1 MPLELIR
8 QDITL
13 MKTDAIVNAANSS
26 LLGGGGV
33 DGAIHRAAGPELKE
47 YCKALKG
54 CQTGEAKYSPGFQ
67 LPCRYIIHTV
77 GPIWQKGSSAEKKL
91 LSACYENSLKLALSL
106 GCESIA
112 FPLISSGA
120 YGCPKAEALRIAT
133 DAIRE
138 FLMSNEMTV
147 YLLLFDK
154 ESISVGSKLYA
165 RIARYIDDHYAAA
178 FRENNRRPLLSRL
191 FTAEKEEAED
201 KCCEAAPLCEALPCP
216 SMDFSHLDDALSHL
230 DDGFSQHL
238 LRLIDEKGMTD
249 VECYKRAN
257 IDRKLFSKIRS
268 TPSYKPTK
276 RTALALA
283 IGLRLSLSETEELLK
298 SAGLALSHNNKFD
311 IIVEYALRHHMHD
324 IDRINEVL
332 FDYDQPL
339 LGG

>member
-33 DGAIHRAAGPELKE
+33 DGAIHRAAGPELKA
-47 YCKALKG
+47 YCKTLNG
-54 CQTGEAKYSPGFQ
+54 CHTGEAKYSPGFQ

-77 GPIWQKGSSAEKKL
+77 GPIWKKGSSAEKKL

-154 ESISVGSKLYA
+154 ESIGVGSKLYA
-165 RIARYIDDHYAAA
+165 RIARYIDDHYAFAHGNKRNRLLTEEL
-178 FRENNRRPLLSRL
+178 FRSPQ
-191 FTAEKEEAED
+191 AEEKCLAKEQFWEMPSCPSA
-201 KCCEAAPLCEALPCP
+201 ALP
-216 SMDFSHLDDALSHL
+216 DLEAALSHL
-230 DDGFSQHL
+230 DEGFSQVL
-238 LRLIDEKGMTD
+238 LRLIDEKGISD
-249 VECYKRAN
+249 VTCYKRAN

-283 IGLRLSLSETEELLK
+283 IGLQLSLSETEELLK

-311 IIVEYALRHHMHD
+311 IIVEYALLHGMHD

>member
-33 DGAIHRAAGPELKE
+33 DGAIHRAAGPELKA
-47 YCKALKG
+47 YCKTLNG
-54 CQTGEAKYSPGFQ
+54 CKTGEAKYSPGFQ
-67 LPCRYIIHTV
+67 LPCRYISHTV
-77 GPIWQKGSSAEKKL
+77 GPIWTNGNQTEKEL

-112 FPLISSGA
+112 FPLISSEA
-120 YGCPKAEALRIAT
+120 YGCPKAEALRFAT

-147 YLLLFDK
+147 YLLLFDR
-154 ESISVGSKLYA
+154 ESIGVGSKLYA
-165 RIARYIDDHYAAA
+165 HIARYIDDHYAFAHENERNRLLTEEI
-178 FRENNRRPLLSRL
+178 FRSPQ
-191 FTAEKEEAED
+191 AEEKCLAKEQIFAMPS
-201 KCCEAAPLCEALPCP
+201 CPSAALP
-216 SMDFSHLDDALSHL
+216 DLEAALSHL
-230 DDGFSQHL
+230 DEGFSQTL
-238 LRLIDEKGMTD
+238 LRLIDEKGISD
-249 VECYKRAN
+249 VTCYKRAN

-283 IGLRLSLSETEELLK
+283 IGLQLSLSETEELLK

-311 IIVEYALRHHMHD
+311 IIVEYALLHGMHD